1 MPIVTKMYSKKE
13 DRIMMNLI
21 NDALNLFSNNT
32 ALYYL
37 LWISG
42 AASGI
47 AFWEIG
53 KACIADWKLLRSK
66 KRSEN

>member
-1 MPIVTKMYSKKE
+1 
-13 DRIMMNLI
+13 MMNLI